1 MMSGDV
7 TQLEKLFHQWGRLQ
21 AVAMTG
27 QMEAAAHLMAERART
42 AVPGAAVLVLEDSDQ
57 GDWLTLTKVEDA
69 TGGLLA
75 ADVLEIDQ
83 GAASCIYQDVAS
95 AVVGIEV
102 RHGGSRAQPRE
113 YLLSIGLTSPPAPP
127 IEVIVVRDPD
137 ASNEVWVLMG
147 GEILTDE
154 VSEVCVDAGAGW
166 LREDWEEFRADALRD
181 ASPAA
186 TGILTAVLDDPPGA
200 RYIIDFEAGQ

>member
-1 MMSGDV
+1 MSGDV

-102 RHGGSRAQPRE
+102 RHGGNRAQPRE

-166 LREDWEEFRADALRD
+166 LREDWEEFRAE
-181 ASPAA
+181 
-186 TGILTAVLDDPPGA
+186 VLSDGLCKRSFYRKEP
-200 RYIIDFEAGQ
+200 

>member
-1 MMSGDV
+1 
-7 TQLEKLFHQWGRLQ
+7 
-21 AVAMTG
+21 MTG

-102 RHGGSRAQPRE
+102 RHGGNRAQPRE
-113 YLLSIGLTSPPAPP
+113 
-127 IEVIVVRDPD
+127 
-137 ASNEVWVLMG
+137 
-147 GEILTDE
+147 
-154 VSEVCVDAGAGW
+154 
-166 LREDWEEFRADALRD
+166 
-181 ASPAA
+181 
-186 TGILTAVLDDPPGA
+186 
-200 RYIIDFEAGQ
+200 